1 MVTIAEAQAKDSG
14 WYQCTAYNTSGS
26 TATRAR
32 VQVDVPARDMTQ
44 TQATSGVKLNIPHTG
59 RVIQPEYVLR
69 SPFLPLSSF
78 CPVLSN
84 QILLLSHT

>member
-44 TQATSGVKLNIPHTG
+44 TQTTSGVKLNIPHTG

-69 SPFLPLSSF
+69 SPFLTSLFFLS
-78 CPVLSN
+78 CVV
-84 QILLLSHT
+84 